1 MRLVT
6 TFSLAAGIA
15 CAVPSLLPA
24 QEAARGFWAGLTV
37 GPGRQRSTCDIC
49 AGDGNGGWGAR
60 LAAGGTPSLKLRL
73 GGELQAWGDRNEDI
87 SSRFVLIAPTAYW
100 RPSGDKIPYF
110 LMGGVGIAS
119 FRVSDSTEALT
130 STSIGVTIGGG
141 YELSVA
147 DHWAITAYA
156 GFSGSLFAN
165 LTHDR
170 TNIANVRHTLLQ
182 IGIGVMRK

>member
-1 MRLVT
+1 MRFVIP
-6 TFSLAAGIA
+6 FSIAAGIA
-15 CAVPSLLPA
+15 CAVPNLLPA
-24 QEAARGFWAGLTV
+24 QETGGGFWAGITV
-37 GPGRQRSTCDIC
+37 GAGRQRSTCDIC
-49 AGDGNGGWGAR
+49 AGDGNGGWTLR
-60 LAAGGTPSLKLRL
+60 LAAGGTRSPKLRL
-73 GGELQAWGDRNEDI
+73 GGELQAWSDRTEELD
-87 SSRFVLIAPTAYW
+87 SRFVLIAPTAYW
-100 RPSGDKIPYF
+100 RPSSKVPYF
-110 LMGGVGIAS
+110 LMAGVGVAS
-119 FRVSDSTEALT
+119 FRVADSTEALT

-165 LTHDR
+165 LTLDR

>member
-6 TFSLAAGIA
+6 TLSLAAGIA
-15 CAVPSLLPA
+15 CAVPSLLTA
-24 QEAARGFWAGLTV
+24 QEAVGGFWAGLTV

-49 AGDGNGGWGAR
+49 AGDGNGGWGVR
-60 LAAGGTPSLKLRL
+60 LAAGGTLSPKVRL
-73 GGELQAWGDRNEDI
+73 GGDLHAWGDRTEDI
-87 SSRFVLIAPTAYW
+87 NSRFVLVAPTVYW
-100 RPSGDKIPYF
+100 RPAGDKVPYF
-110 LMGGVGIAS
+110 LMGGVGIAN

-147 DHWAITAYA
+147 EHWAITAYA

-165 LTHDR
+165 LTLDR